1 MEKDVPFNL
10 ILYKEEKS
18 MKSRSPLVRENK
30 FSLIEL
36 LVVIAIIAILA
47 ALLLPALNRAR
58 TTGQSTLCL
67 SNLKQLGTGAMLY
80 IGDTGFF
87 PGAIWAKE
95 IARYIN
101 PQLDTSLGDSRTA
114 FWGPVFLCPSPSA
127 LRFMAGGQAV
137 QTNYLI
143 SGKWGIGDSLYFGFS
158 NPAYAKIRHVKDGM
172 FKMPALRVL
181 FSESCGQN
189 TGSWPTSFD
198 ASLINGCRLG
208 VLHNMNANALMAD
221 GHAQSFLIPRSRMV
235 VGTNLLGVAT
245 LMPKT
250 MYPRQSL
257 FKLEKQPGSFGDCD

>member
-1 MEKDVPFNL
+1 MGD
-10 ILYKEEKS
+10 
-18 MKSRSPLVRENK
+18 RRQ
-30 FSLIEL
+30 SLFRL
-36 LVVIAIIAILA
+36 
-47 ALLLPALNRAR
+47 
-58 TTGQSTLCL
+58 
-67 SNLKQLGTGAMLY
+67 
-80 IGDTGFF
+80 F
-87 PGAIWAKE
+87 
-95 IARYIN
+95 
-101 PQLDTSLGDSRTA
+101 
-114 FWGPVFLCPSPSA
+114 
-127 LRFMAGGQAV
+127 
-137 QTNYLI
+137 
-143 SGKWGIGDSLYFGFS
+143 
-158 NPAYAKIRHVKDGM
+158 AYAKIRHVKDGM

-245 LMPKT
+245 VMLKT